1 MTDVTKIQAG
11 ANRFWGPL
19 SRLGVLLAAWV
30 FGLDQL
36 SKFWILKIVNLD
48 ERPPIQITPFADLAM
63 AWNEG
68 VSYGLL
74 TTNAQMVLVVMSLVI
89 TAVLWIW
96 LARAAHPLSAAALGL
111 IIGGALGNVLD
122 RLIYGAVADFFSFH
136 AFGFYWYIFN
146 VADVWIAVGVGLI
159 LIESFFPTLF
169 AHRGEENSGS
179 DGPAGSQGS

>member
-1 MTDVTKIQAG
+1 MADALRTDRVTDVTKIQAG

-74 TTNAQMVLVVMSLVI
+74 TTNAQMVLVFMSLVI

-111 IIGGALGNVLD
+111 IIGGALGNALD
-122 RLIYGAVADFFSFH
+122 RVLHGAVADFVHLHWGSWS
-136 AFGFYWYIFN
+136 WYIFN
-146 VADVWIAVGVGLI
+146 IADVAIVAGVVLLVYDG
-159 LIESFFPTLF
+159 FRPH
-169 AHRGEENSGS
+169 AHRK
-179 DGPAGSQGS
+179 A